1 MHQSAASHDV
11 DPKELKRAQEGW
23 HWFTMLVFKSIA
35 AIVVVLV
42 LLAWITL

>member
-1 MHQSAASHDV
+1 MHQASSTDV

-23 HWFTMLVFKSIA
+23 HAFTGLVFKSIG
-35 AIVVVLV
+35 AIIVVLV